1 MEIIKV
7 LLTSL
12 LSVGAL
18 FAVAKIMGHK
28 QMSQL
33 DFFDYISGITIGSI
47 AAELATELEEPLKPL
62 IAIAVYGAAA
72 VLLSKITSL
81 FPKSRKY
88 INGTPTI
95 LMNNGKL
102 YRENLKKAKLD
113 LSEFMVMCRQQGYFN
128 LSDIQTAVFEFNG
141 KLSIL
146 PVSKKR
152 PANPEDLNLSPAPEF
167 IHTEVIMDGRIL
179 NENLKRMGLDDKW
192 LQKQLNAQGYK
203 KAEEVFLVLCDEN
216 NQLTVFSNLIKIF
229 FLHAKS
235 PFA

>member
-12 LSVGAL
+12 LSVGVL

-62 IAIAVYGAAA
+62 ISIAVYGAAA
-72 VLLSKITSL
+72 ILLSKITSL
-81 FPKSRKY
+81 FPKTRKY

-152 PANPEDLNLSPAPEF
+152 PANPEDLNLSPAPEY
-167 IHTEVIMDGRIL
+167 IQTEVIMDGRIL
-179 NENLKRMGLDDKW
+179 DENLKRTGLDDKW

-203 KAEEVFLVLCDEN
+203 KTEEVFLALCDEN
-216 NQLTVFSNLIKIF
+216 NQLTVF
-229 FLHAKS
+229 AME
-235 PFA
+235 